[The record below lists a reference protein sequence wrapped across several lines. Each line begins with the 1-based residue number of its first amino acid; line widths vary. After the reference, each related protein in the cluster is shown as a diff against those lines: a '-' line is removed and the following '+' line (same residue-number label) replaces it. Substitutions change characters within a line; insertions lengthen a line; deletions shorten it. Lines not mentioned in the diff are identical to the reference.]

1 MVTEKTMDELITD
14 YIQLQ
19 ESVGMLTETLDRTRM
34 ELHQRMESQGA
45 TAWPHPTHKV
55 ELKSSLSYDHAKL
68 IPLRE
73 LIDPVELESSGAFIP
88 EHEDTNIVPDM
99 WNMTKV
105 KPFAKYGDNIKAIIK
120 GAAYVSK
127 TSLSIK
133 PKPEPKT
140 KQS

>member
-1 MVTEKTMDELITD
+1 MVTEKTMDELIAD

-19 ESVGMLTETLDRTRM
+19 ETVGMLSETLDRTGM
-34 ELHQRMESQGA
+34 ELHQRMVSQGA
-45 TAWPHPTHKV
+45 TAWPHETHKV
-55 ELKSSLSYDHAKL
+55 ELKSNLSYDHAKL

-88 EHEDTNIVPDM
+88 EHEEINIVPDT
-99 WNMTKV
+99 WNLTKV
-105 KPFAKYGDNIKAIIK
+105 KPFAKYGDNVKAVIE
-120 GAAYVSK
+120 GAAYVTR